1 MINLKE
7 HFRLSAIYTL
17 FAAFPALLQLIV
29 YPIIEG
35 EARLGPADFGYLA
48 ITEAI
53 ISIVFLVTTF
63 GMGSGIARFYYDY
76 KDDPVD
82 FGKLVSSILSGIIG
96 RGLLLLGLVLVMAP
110 WIGQLFPQPAL
121 QDFGNYGPSLVISG
135 LNRSIIATLLVLYR
149 NEKRVQAFVVVSF
162 FSGIFRSGFQ
172 LAGVFL
178 YDLSFIGYV
187 HGTALGGT
195 FVAIALVIYTFS
207 RCGFHY
213 KRTILRALYKFTGP
227 LFLTEVI
234 YWGLLFGDR
243 FFLLNNPEALG
254 IYDNALKFGVGI
266 QMIIQGL
273 SSAVQPEVFR
283 YMKEGFKAREAEI
296 RTLSNIFIAE
306 AAAIIAASIIP
317 VMVFISVFYET
328 DLALSTGLVSIIFV
342 RFILRAQYQI
352 FAWPLMFK
360 KRTRV
365 FFYVNSIVLIINLG
379 INWLLTPKI
388 GYYGAIIAFLS
399 AYIIQIVI
407 LRTVQQKMAPAGYN
421 IIKVYYFPIAI
432 VLAAVLLE
440 ITKIVFSVDPFL
452 TSGILVIFVAAGFSR
467 IYRRELRKIV
477 NRINPG

>member
-1 MINLKE
+1 
-7 HFRLSAIYTL
+7 
-17 FAAFPALLQLIV
+17 
-29 YPIIEG
+29 
-35 EARLGPADFGYLA
+35 
-48 ITEAI
+48 
-53 ISIVFLVTTF
+53 
-63 GMGSGIARFYYDY
+63 
-76 KDDPVD
+76 
-82 FGKLVSSILSGIIG
+82 
-96 RGLLLLGLVLVMAP
+96 
-110 WIGQLFPQPAL
+110 
-121 QDFGNYGPSLVISG
+121 
-135 LNRSIIATLLVLYR
+135 
-149 NEKRVQAFVVVSF
+149 
-162 FSGIFRSGFQ
+162 
-172 LAGVFL
+172 
-178 YDLSFIGYV
+178 
-187 HGTALGGT
+187 
-195 FVAIALVIYTFS
+195 
-207 RCGFHY
+207 
-213 KRTILRALYKFTGP
+213 
-227 LFLTEVI
+227 VI

-273 SSAVQPEVFR
+273 TSAVQPEVFR
-283 YMKEGFKAREAEI
+283 YMKEGFKARETEI

-306 AAAIIAASIIP
+306 AAAIIAVSIIP
-317 VMVFISVFYET
+317 VMVFISLFYET

-379 INWLLTPKI
+379 INWLLTPQI

-440 ITKIVFSVDPFL
+440 IIKIVFSVDPFL

-467 IYRRELRKIV
+467 IYRRELGKIV